1 MAVNIT
7 YQSESAI
14 LVNGKLVT
22 KEHKTW
28 RPELFLLEYYEE
40 HAFKQYLNGV
50 FSGIKNKFKN
60 SIRSEIVENDKS

>member
-7 YQSESAI
+7 QQSESAI

-22 KEHKTW
+22 KEHNTW
-28 RPELFLLEYYEE
+28 RPELFILEYYEE

-50 FSGIKNKFKN
+50 YPGIKVKFKN
-60 SIRSEIVENDKS
+60 ID